1 MVWHPAFKVVPVV
14 ERIIYLILRL
24 RAIRRWSVTHICIF
38 ALGSN
43 FSLLLLIFNADINEC
58 VDNIHNCHTDAI
70 CNNTNGSFYCTCHYG
85 YSGNGVNCSGTATII
100 NYFFSYLF
108 IYLFWGLLFF
118 WKFGNLSIREN
129 LVLTSAYDLPSVQ
142 TLETREGSQTSF
154 VGGRVCYSW
163 GEILHFKQ
171 LACFDGKSHG
181 RSSFLGEKK
190 KKLR

>member
-1 MVWHPAFKVVPVV
+1 M

-24 RAIRRWSVTHICIF
+24 RAIWRWSVTHICIF

-85 YSGNGVNCSGTATII
+85 YSGNGVNCSGTTTII

-118 WKFGNLSIREN
+118 WKFGNLSIRPYRPWRRGKG
-129 LVLTSAYDLPSVQ
+129 VRRHSSG
-142 TLETREGSQTSF
+142 EG
-154 VGGRVCYSW
+154 VCYSW

-181 RSSFLGEKK
+181 RSDFWGEKK
-190 KKLR
+190 TKNLDNREVARARNFGQFRWKRNMKIM